1 MSTLKVNELD
11 TKSGTTIT
19 VAAGKTLAG
28 TDIIGAAQI
37 ATDAV
42 TADAIAANAV
52 DSSEIAAGAVTNA
65 KTDFQPGTT
74 FKGDGSSADGKITL
88 NCSQNTHGVSIQSP
102 AHASAASY
110 TLTLPTTDGSADEFM
125 QTDGAGV
132 LTWAA
137 AGGTNTPRFLAYN
150 STANNDISDATHTT
164 VVFDTE
170 SIDSDSAFA
179 TNTFTVPA
187 DEAGTYY
194 IVASSKLGASANGKY
209 IDGSIRLRKTP
220 DGGSASTIA
229 FSGTSATSMT
239 YGAGWTATDYGY
251 YLYSSV
257 EMVVTLAALDAIH
270 VEVYSNNYSGTSRYY
285 GGSDVIT
292 RFMGFKLL

>member
-1 MSTLKVNELD
+1 MSLLNVDAINESTAATGVTVEGVLIKDSVLKIPGGSPGADKVLTSD
-11 TKSGTTIT
+11 ASGNATW
-19 VAAGKTLAG
+19 VAAA
-28 TDIIGAAQI
+28 
-37 ATDAV
+37 
-42 TADAIAANAV
+42 
-52 DSSEIAAGAVTNA
+52 S
-65 KTDFQPGTT
+65 
-74 FKGDGSSADGKITL
+74 GS
-88 NCSQNTHGVSIQSP
+88 
-102 AHASAASY
+102 
-110 TLTLPTTDGSADEFM
+110 
-125 QTDGAGV
+125 
-132 LTWAA
+132 
-137 AGGTNTPRFLAYN
+137 NTPRFFAYN
-150 STANNDISDATHTT
+150 STADNDISDATHTT

-170 SIDSDSAFA
+170 SIDSAPAFA

-194 IVASSKLGASANGKY
+194 IVAGAQLGTSANGKY

-229 FSGTSATSMT
+229 FSGTSGTALT
-239 YGAGWTATDYGY
+239 YGAGWTATVYGY

-285 GGSDVIT
+285 GGSDART